1 MNPLDLIHD
10 QLALECIGTDA
21 KNILFRIPGDN
32 PDDIARFYVAH
43 HAAGYATFVRYDVE
57 PRIAESLRSLSP
69 QQAFEN
75 VEMVKRI
82 LEGETPS
89 RVPLSTFRSY
99 YFLNAPSPDEYVD
112 VVRQSDRFVVLIDG
126 EPVSWAWS
134 SRSNSRASELA
145 TETKPDF
152 RRRGY
157 ARQVCS
163 AWAQH
168 ELGQG
173 KIAFY
178 SHRQENIASQALAT
192 SLGVI
197 HFVDG
202 VNYE

>member
-1 MNPLDLIHD
+1 MNPLDLIRI
-10 QLALECIGTDA
+10 QLELECIGTDD
-21 KNILFRIPGDN
+21 NNTLSRIPGNN
-32 PDDIARFYVAH
+32 PDDIARFYAAH
-43 HAAGYATFVRYDVE
+43 HAAGYVTFVRYDLE
-57 PRIAESLRSLSP
+57 PPIAESLRALSP

-82 LEGETPS
+82 LNGETPS
-89 RVPLSTFRSY
+89 NAPVSAFRSY
-99 YFLNAPSPDEYVD
+99 YFLNAPSPDEYRE
-112 VVRQSDRFVVLIDG
+112 VVRQADRFAVLVDG
-126 EPVSWAWS
+126 EPVAWAWS

-145 TETKPDF
+145 TETKRDF

-163 AWAQH
+163 AWARHQL
-168 ELGQG
+168 EQG
-173 KIAFY
+173 KIAFH
-178 SHRQENIASQALAT
+178 SHRRENIASQALAT